1 MLNLGSQ
8 PIRLFG
14 APADMRRSFDG
25 LSAMV
30 ESSFP
35 DELLSGGVFVFVNRR
50 KTILKALY
58 WDSDG
63 LALWSK
69 RLEKGTFR
77 VAWDGQ
83 SELSRREFSMLLEGI
98 TPRRLN
104 RRFSVR
110 EKVDS

>member
-8 PIRLFG
+8 SIRLYG

-35 DELLSGGVFVFVNRR
+35 GELLKGGLFVFVNRR

-69 RLEKGTFR
+69 RLEAGTFR
-77 VAWDGQ
+77 VSWDGR

-104 RRFSVR
+104 RRFAVSA
-110 EKVDS
+110 KTDG